1 MELLINAGVVLSS
14 ATQAIRAQLADVEV
28 CAQIDLELGGPVL
41 FVERIVHDTA
51 GRPVEYVRSWYR
63 GDRYEYAV
71 TLDLGPDADANPY
84 VQLA

>member
-1 MELLINAGVVLSS
+1 MYNEGSRQL
-14 ATQAIRAQLADVEV
+14 QDRFRARALADRM
-28 CAQIDLELGGPVL
+28 
-41 FVERIVHDTA
+41 VERIVHDTA

-63 GDRYEYAV
+63 GNRYEYTV

>member
-1 MELLINAGVVLSS
+1 VLY
-14 ATQAIRAQLADVEV
+14 
-28 CAQIDLELGGPVL
+28 
-41 FVERIVHDTA
+41 VERIVHDTA

-63 GDRYEYAV
+63 GDRYEYTV